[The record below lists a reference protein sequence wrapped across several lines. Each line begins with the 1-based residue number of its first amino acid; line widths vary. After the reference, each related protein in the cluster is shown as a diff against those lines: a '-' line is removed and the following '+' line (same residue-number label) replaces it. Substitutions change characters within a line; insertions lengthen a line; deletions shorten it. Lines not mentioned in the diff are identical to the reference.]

1 MSDMP
6 LVSVVES
13 EGVVVPVDVLE
24 AIGLRVGD
32 RVNVSLGHRELIL
45 RPAAA
50 TEGKRDIEEV
60 SRDVFER
67 RKDAYKRLA

>member
-13 EGVVVPVDVLE
+13 EGVVVPMDVLE

-45 RPAAA
+45 RPAAP
-50 TEGKRDIEEV
+50 TDSKRDIEEIT
-60 SRDVFER
+60 RDVFER
-67 RKDAYKRLA
+67 RKDAYERLA

>member
-13 EGVVVPVDVLE
+13 EGVVVPADVL
-24 AIGLRVGD
+24 ATIGLRVGD
-32 RVNVSLGHRELIL
+32 RVNVSLGNHELIL

-50 TEGKRDIEEV
+50 TDNERDIDKATRE
-60 SRDVFER
+60 VFER
-67 RKDAYKRLA
+67 RKDAYQRLA

>member
-13 EGVVVPVDVLE
+13 KGVVLPVDVLE

-32 RVNVSLGHRELIL
+32 RVNVSLGDRALIL
-45 RPAAA
+45 RPAAV
-50 TEGKRDIEEV
+50 TDSKRDIEQIT
-60 SRDVFER
+60 RDVFDR
-67 RKDAYKRLA
+67 RKDAYERLA